1 MASNTSVVTSFILIT
16 VLKVWI
22 SLTKKLEGS
31 HLCAQTHRF
40 AIWNVRYFC
49 PVKFLEISVLHMA
62 FICKQFLWKAWGCL
76 RRFCLSFFGFFFTFF
91 MEDLAA
97 IIYEQGGNKLGKMWL
112 WRWASGRKTKTGR
125 KHFYSS
131 NPS

>member
-22 SLTKKLEGS
+22 SLAKKLEGS

-40 AIWNVRYFC
+40 AIWNVSYFC
-49 PVKFLEISVLHMA
+49 PVKFLEISVLQMA
-62 FICKQFLWKAWGCL
+62 FICKQFLWKAWGCP
-76 RRFCLSFFGFFFTFF
+76 RRFCLFLFCLFFIFFV
-91 MEDLAA
+91 EVLAA
-97 IIYEQGGNKLGKMWL
+97 IIYEQGGHKREKMWL
-112 WRWASGRKTKTGR
+112 WRWASDRKKGTGR

-131 NPS
+131 HPS

>member
-22 SLTKKLEGS
+22 SLAKEVG
-31 HLCAQTHRF
+31 
-40 AIWNVRYFC
+40 IWNVSYFC

-62 FICKQFLWKAWGCL
+62 FICKQFLSKAWGCP
-76 RRFCLSFFGFFFTFF
+76 RRFFLFLFCFFFIFF
-91 MEDLAA
+91 FLEVLAA
-97 IIYEQGGNKLGKMWL
+97 IISEQGGHKQEKMWL
-112 WRWASGRKTKTGR
+112 WRWASDRKKGTGR

-131 NPS
+131 HPSLMANTFTN